1 MKPLSPVR
9 LLIFAALLE
18 VLGVLLPALMVAHVL
33 PSTVLWNVT
42 AFLSGVTGLFIGIV
56 VMQRYFRRK

>member
-1 MKPLSPVR
+1 MKMLSPVR

-33 PSTVLWNVT
+33 PSTVLWNAT
-42 AFLSGVTGLFIGIV
+42 AFLSGVSGLFIGIV